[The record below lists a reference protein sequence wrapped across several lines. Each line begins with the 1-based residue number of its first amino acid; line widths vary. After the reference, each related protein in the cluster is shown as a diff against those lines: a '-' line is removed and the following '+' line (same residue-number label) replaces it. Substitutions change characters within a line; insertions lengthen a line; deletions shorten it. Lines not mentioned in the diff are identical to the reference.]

1 MIEHA
6 GANSLKDDRH
16 ELFCQ
21 EYLKD
26 LNITQSAIRAGFSV
40 KSAKQ
45 HGSKVFN
52 RPEVKERIEYL
63 FSARTKRVEVDADYV
78 LRRLVEIDQM
88 DVLDIMDDN
97 YSFRPI
103 GEWPLIWRQY
113 VSNIENLEEFE
124 GFGEDKKQIG
134 WLKKIKWPDK
144 IKNLELLGKHIA
156 VNAFKEKME
165 LSGNVNI
172 QPPTFNIVGVKP
184 NGDKD
189 TV

>member
-1 MIEHA
+1 MTEHA

-26 LNITQSAIRAGFSV
+26 LNITQAGIRAGYST

-45 HGSKVFN
+45 HCSKLFAK
-52 RPEVKERIEYL
+52 PEVQERIEYL
-63 FSARTKRVEVDADYV
+63 FSARAKRVEVDADYV
-78 LRRLVEIDQM
+78 LKRLVEIDQM
-88 DVLDIMDDN
+88 DVLDIMDDEYN
-97 YSFRPI
+97 FRPI
-103 GEWPLIWRQY
+103 GDWPLIWRQY
-113 VSNIENLEEFE
+113 VSNIENLEQFE
-124 GFGEDKKQIG
+124 GFGEERTQSG

-144 IKNLELLGKHIA
+144 VKNLELLGKHIA
-156 VNAFKEKME
+156 VNAFKEKVE
-165 LSGNVNI
+165 LSGNINI
-172 QPPTFNIVGVKP
+172 QPPTFNIVGVVP